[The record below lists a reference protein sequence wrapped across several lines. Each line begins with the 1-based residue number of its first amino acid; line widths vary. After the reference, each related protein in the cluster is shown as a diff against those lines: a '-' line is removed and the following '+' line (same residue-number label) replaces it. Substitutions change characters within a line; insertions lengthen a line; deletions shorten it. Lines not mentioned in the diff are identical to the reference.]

1 MRRHYDACARRLSP
15 SYHTAFHRNSARV
28 YSSPTQRGY
37 ATASGML
44 YDSNAILKSIVPL
57 WVWGM
62 RKRRKMSQAGS
73 VRTDLRETS
82 RKRVL
87 SVAYWRF
94 FVNALLVF
102 CDMASFILAAV
113 VVLMTQSEINLYSS
127 RFHFHINLWAYV
139 VVCALVWV
147 FCLHSRG
154 VYHRHVMGDG
164 YQLNVLLFKGAVF
177 AGLMICAFE
186 FILNIYV
193 SLLSTVLELLG
204 ALLVTMVVR
213 LAVRQFVLFK
223 RKRGTYSYGTVVVGS
238 LEGIEHALQFLSQ
251 KSQLNY
257 HAIAICPIGLD
268 AQTGY
273 VKAID
278 VPAEF
283 KQRIR
288 KICGRDIATLPYCKN
303 FAERAVSM
311 GVQTVMV
318 TDVMHRFS
326 DNFNTFVLGVE
337 AMNLEVALI
346 TSAVDVSGH
355 ETNIRVIQGSTVMTI
370 SLPQYSPWAMFK
382 KRVFDIVVSLVA
394 IVLSSPFMIATAIAI
409 KLEDKGPVFYKQ
421 ERIGLRGKP
430 FKIHKFRSMYV
441 NADAKLAE
449 VAAANGQEMGAR
461 VKIKNDPRITKVGHF
476 IRKTSIDE
484 LPQFFDSLIGTMS
497 VVGPRPQR
505 QFEVDEY
512 NQVYATRL
520 LVKPGI
526 TGPWQVSGRNDLSEE
541 ESQQLDVSYVQNWSV
556 LGDIVYILRTIGT
569 VLHPNGAY

>member
-1 MRRHYDACARRLSP
+1 MTYSGNTKAKLS
-15 SYHTAFHRNSARV
+15 
-28 YSSPTQRGY
+28 
-37 ATASGML
+37 
-44 YDSNAILKSIVPL
+44 
-57 WVWGM
+57 
-62 RKRRKMSQAGS
+62 
-73 VRTDLRETS
+73 ETS
-82 RKRVL
+82 RKHVL

-94 FVNALLVF
+94 FVNALLVL
-102 CDMASFILAAV
+102 CDMAAFIIASAIVYV
-113 VVLMTQSEINLYSS
+113 VRNTGDLYST
-127 RFHFHINLWAYV
+127 RFHFHLALWVYT
-139 VVCALVWV
+139 LVGSLIWIY
-147 FCLHSRG
+147 CLHSVG

-164 YQLNVLLFKGAVF
+164 YQLNAFLVKGAVF
-177 AGLMICAFE
+177 AGLMVCALNS
-186 FILNIYV
+186 ILNVYV
-193 SLLSTVLELLG
+193 PLVTTGLALLC
-204 ALLVTMVVR
+204 ALLVTIVER
-213 LAVRQFVLFK
+213 LIIRQFVLFSREK
-223 RKRGTYSYGTVVVGS
+223 GAYSYGTVLVGS
-238 LEGIEHALQFLSQ
+238 SKGIERALEFLSQ
-251 KSQLNY
+251 KRQLNY
-257 HAIAICPIGLD
+257 HPIAVCPIGLNEK
-268 AQTGY
+268 TGL
-273 VKAID
+273 VEAVAAPD
-278 VPAEF
+278 GF
-283 KQRIR
+283 KQRIHE
-288 KICGRDIATLPYCKN
+288 ISGRDIVTLPYCKN

-318 TDVMHRFS
+318 TDVMQRFS
-326 DNFNTFVLGVE
+326 DNFNTFVLDME
-337 AMNLEVALI
+337 AMNLEIAVV

-355 ETNIRVIQGSTVMTI
+355 ETNIRVIQGTTVMTI
-370 SLPQYSPWAMFK
+370 SLPQYSPWAMCK
-382 KRVFDIVVSLVA
+382 KRVFDIIVSLIA
-394 IVLSSPFMIATAIAI
+394 IALSSPFMLITAIAI

-484 LPQFFDSLIGTMS
+484 LPQFFDTLIGTMS

-556 LGDIVYILRTIGT
+556 MGDIVYILRTIGT

>member
-44 YDSNAILKSIVPL
+44 YGSNAILKSIAPL

-147 FCLHSRG
+147 FCLHSVG

-186 FILNIYV
+186 LILNIYV